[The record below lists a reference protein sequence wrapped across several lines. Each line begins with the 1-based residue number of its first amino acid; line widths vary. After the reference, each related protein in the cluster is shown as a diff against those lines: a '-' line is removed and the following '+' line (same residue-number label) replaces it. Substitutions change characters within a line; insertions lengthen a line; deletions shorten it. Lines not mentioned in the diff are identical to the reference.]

1 MIRVLKNIT
10 LLSFQIQLFVALLAL
25 NINAQ
30 NTNQK
35 FINNSPSNQ
44 CGLNDKLHDSLKLY
58 DQNYKNSAQ
67 YFRNILVQNM
77 QNNVKSNNKLQIPC
91 VVHVFHKNDG
101 NTSNHGEISRDEVR
115 NGIRILNENL
125 KNYNI
130 DSYGVDANIEV
141 VLAARDENGNCT
153 DGINYIDMSNDADY
167 YDHGLSSDGVDEAD
181 LYAHRWDVRYYY
193 NIYVVTEINNG
204 RTNGSAYYP
213 ETFSFI
219 NDGTYICYYR
229 FSTTTLVHEIGHA
242 LNLMHTFK
250 GDGPDPQNW
259 TSSTAYCPSN
269 GDCST
274 DGDECCDTPPHIR
287 SWDCP
292 CGTNSCDNNSKKSEF
307 TKNIMSYNDC
317 RIGFTSDQKTRMR
330 AAVNNLRD
338 DLLYSNGNMNLIPP
352 STGITFDISA
362 SKTSIKV
369 ADSTTLFTTNS
380 CGLPFSGF
388 SDHKDITFLWTIDD
402 PNDSYLPM
410 KSNHPTFTFYNPG
423 TYDVTLELTTNGTT
437 YTKTETDVITV
448 TGLSANSPNGWAN
461 GSSGPSVSAPS
472 LSQSNSIFD
481 FVPEYGKVFF
491 RIEEV
496 EKLDNCDAT
505 NTFALFPESE
515 LDYIHKVSALRFTS
529 SGASWD
535 YKGNYGPYD
544 ECNSFIINPK
554 HIFFNDDLTSG
565 GYSLYNVSAASW
577 EDDDGIQ
584 DIWATCTGF
593 TPCDDCIDTWKL
605 SGWKWLNEESGKN
618 YFGGDWFL
626 FDVIDEGNDW
636 KLTINANYLFSNTYG
651 NSISDAIDFGTIDDH
666 TCPDEIAYY
675 SNYDRTASDMYF
687 EFTLT
692 NSRRIKID
700 LGFQNGYTDFTL
712 RDATNNQLTAYYETN
727 TLPDEYLSNGVY
739 EKKYDLSAGTY
750 YVKVN
755 SPYQGRFKLKLG
767 PDDNPTNNKWIW
779 TGLFE
784 LPSGSTLSINED
796 SWHNALNWDPCH
808 TLPDENS
815 NVEIPYNQGEHQ
827 PKIYAGETGKCK
839 SIKIETNNG
848 AKLSIEATGK
858 LDVEN

>member
-1 MIRVLKNIT
+1 
-10 LLSFQIQLFVALLAL
+10 
-25 NINAQ
+25 
-30 NTNQK
+30 
-35 FINNSPSNQ
+35 
-44 CGLNDKLHDSLKLY
+44 
-58 DQNYKNSAQ
+58 
-67 YFRNILVQNM
+67 
-77 QNNVKSNNKLQIPC
+77 
-91 VVHVFHKNDG
+91 
-101 NTSNHGEISRDEVR
+101 
-115 NGIRILNENL
+115 
-125 KNYNI
+125 
-130 DSYGVDANIEV
+130 
-141 VLAARDENGNCT
+141 
-153 DGINYIDMSNDADY
+153 
-167 YDHGLSSDGVDEAD
+167 
-181 LYAHRWDVRYYY
+181 
-193 NIYVVTEINNG
+193 
-204 RTNGSAYYP
+204 
-213 ETFSFI
+213 
-219 NDGTYICYYR
+219 
-229 FSTTTLVHEIGHA
+229 
-242 LNLMHTFK
+242 MHTFE
-250 GDGPDPQNW
+250 GDGPDTQDW
-259 TSSTAYCPSN
+259 SSSTAYCPSN
-269 GDCST
+269 GDCDS

-292 CGTNSCDNNSKKSEF
+292 CGTNSCDNSSKKSEY

-317 RIGFTSDQKTRMR
+317 RFGFTNDQKTRMR
-330 AAVNNLRD
+330 SAVNYYRD
-338 DLLYSNGNMNLIPP
+338 YLLYSNGNMNLIPP
-352 STGITFDISA
+352 SNGITFDISA

-388 SDHKDITFLWTIDD
+388 SDHQDITFLWTIDD

-437 YTKTETDVITV
+437 YTKTETNVITV

-461 GSSGPSVSAPS
+461 GNDGPTVTAPTVG
-472 LSQSNSIFD
+472 QTNPIFD
-481 FVPEYGKVFF
+481 FTPEYGKVFF

-505 NTFALFPESE
+505 NTFALLPESE
-515 LDYIHKVSALRFTS
+515 LDYIHKVSALRYTS

-544 ECNSFIINPK
+544 ECNSFIIYPK
-554 HIFFNDDLTSG
+554 HIFFNDDLTIG

-577 EDDDGIQ
+577 EDDDGVQ
-584 DIWATCTGF
+584 SIWATCSGVN
-593 TPCDDCIDTWKL
+593 PCDDCIDTWKL

-626 FDVIDEGNDW
+626 FDVIDEGDDW
-636 KLTINANYLFSNTYG
+636 KLTIKANYLFSNTYG

-675 SNYDRTASDMYF
+675 SNYDRSASDMYF

-712 RDATNNQLTAYYETN
+712 RDAANNPLTAYYETN

-767 PDDNPTNNKWIW
+767 PDDNPANNKWIW
-779 TGLFE
+779 KGSYE
-784 LPSGSTLSINED
+784 LPSGTTSAINED
-796 SWHNALNWDPCH
+796 SWIQALNWDPCH
-808 TLPDENS
+808 ILPDENS

-839 SIKIETNNG
+839 TIKIETNNG
-848 AKLSIEATGK
+848 AKLSIEPTGK
-858 LDVEN
+858 LNVEN